1 MAIVLW
7 LQLHLRGYKAG
18 GRGYQP
24 LEFPWETIRVV
35 FFFPLQGSLNSA
47 ISLRGKVHGLPT
59 FQ

>member
-7 LQLHLRGYKAG
+7 LLLHLRGYKPS
-18 GRGYQP
+18 GRGYQL
-24 LEFPWETIRVV
+24 LEFPWETIRAA
-35 FFFPLQGSLNSA
+35 FFFPLQGSLNGA